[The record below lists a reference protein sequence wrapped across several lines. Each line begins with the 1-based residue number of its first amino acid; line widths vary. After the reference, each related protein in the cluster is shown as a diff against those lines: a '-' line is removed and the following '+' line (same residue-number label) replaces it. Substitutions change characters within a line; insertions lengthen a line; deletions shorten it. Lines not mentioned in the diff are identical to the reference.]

1 MILMNQI
8 PNQTKLNIEKVNE
21 GQVYVEFTVKAVINA
36 NSIQDL
42 YGILDSDFIEVEPAD
57 EDTSEAAEQIDIDG
71 ALWRAKHD
79 RL

>member
-36 NSIQDL
+36 NNIQDL
-42 YGILDSDFIEVEPAD
+42 YGILDSDFIEIGSAKD
-57 EDTSEAAEQIDIDG
+57 EDEGDEE
-71 ALWRAKHD
+71 
-79 RL
+79 

>member
-36 NSIQDL
+36 NNIQDL
-42 YGILDSDFIEVEPAD
+42 YGILDSDFIEIGSKD
-57 EDTSEAAEQIDIDG
+57 EDEGEDE
-71 ALWRAKHD
+71 
-79 RL
+79 